1 MEKTP
6 RISDHDKGGG
16 NEEVGGETMTS
27 NKKFQKDS
35 CHEPLEDQLAS
46 TRIKIGEVKEENER
60 LKTILARIMKEYQ
73 SLQMH
78 CFNIVQQDN
87 SQVKN
92 PVEQEPHELVKLS
105 LSTSSTEIKK
115 YKKDIEYSENEYEM
129 NQGLTLGLEYQHK
142 SESVPASS
150 LSPDSS
156 SFDKLK
162 EEEKLK
168 NVISENDDQ
177 IAPQSNAKRARVSVR
192 ARCEAPTM
200 NDGCQWRKYGQKV
213 SKGNPCPR
221 AYFRCTVKAGCPVR
235 KQVQRCIDDMSILIT
250 TYEGTHNHPLPLAA
264 TAIASTTSAAAS
276 ILTSGPTPPGP
287 TATSSSQLYFSNQ
300 FMSTPPSYSSSHPT
314 ITLDL
319 TSQSNSFSTMYPHPM
334 QNYWQRSAYNNPSSS
349 TDIIAKAITSDPS
362 FQSVVA
368 AAISSYVGGQG
379 GQGNELQGSSY
390 SGGGSS
396 MMFSSGPTPP
406 GPTATSSSQ
415 LYFSNQFMST
425 PPSYSSSHPTITL
438 DLTSQ
443 SNSFST
449 MYPHPMQNY
458 WQRSAYNNPSSSTD
472 IIAKAITSDPSFQ
485 SVVAAAISSY
495 VGGQGGQGNELQG
508 SSYSGGGSSMM
519 FRSVDKREHN
529 E

>member
-1 MEKTP
+1 
-6 RISDHDKGGG
+6 
-16 NEEVGGETMTS
+16 VGGETMTS

-396 MMFSSGPTPP
+396 MMFRSVDRHCLNNLGRC
-406 GPTATSSSQ
+406 
-415 LYFSNQFMST
+415 L
-425 PPSYSSSHPTITL
+425 HPHL
-438 DLTSQ
+438 R
-443 SNSFST
+443 
-449 MYPHPMQNY
+449 PHPSWAY
-458 WQRSAYNNPSSSTD
+458 RHLIKPTLLLKPIHESAYNNPSSSTD